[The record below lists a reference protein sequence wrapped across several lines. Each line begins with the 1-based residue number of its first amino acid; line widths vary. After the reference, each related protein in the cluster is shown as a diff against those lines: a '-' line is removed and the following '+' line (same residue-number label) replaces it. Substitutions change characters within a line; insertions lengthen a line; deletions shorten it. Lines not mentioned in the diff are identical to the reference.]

1 MGEIIFNEK
10 PAPGEYLA
18 HHKYIR
24 REGTRG
30 HYRYYYPSELK
41 KRGGYAFTGTS
52 TEKGTAYGYN
62 YGQDRFDVHHVKPQQ
77 RHRGITPNT
86 KASYVIPS
94 YMSETGRAF
103 ANAYSRV
110 VSSAMIKAAKKNRHR
125 GAYGKGPV
133 GNAFLDR
140 WIKRAV
146 GKVNQ
151 RFIKSATNG
160 YSKN

>member
-1 MGEIIFNEK
+1 MGEIIFNDK

-24 REGTRG
+24 REGTPG
-30 HYRYYYPSELK
+30 HYRYYYDTKDQHTQAKGSKTQPVHAL
-41 KRGGYAFTGTS
+41 RGGS
-52 TEKGTAYGYN
+52 
-62 YGQDRFDVHHVKPQQ
+62 Q
-77 RHRGITPNT
+77 I
-86 KASYVIPS
+86 KASYVIPP

-110 VSSAMIKAAKKNRHR
+110 VSSDMIKAAKKNRHR

-140 WIKRAV
+140 WIKRAA
-146 GKVNQ
+146 GRVNQ
-151 RFIKSATNG
+151 KFIKSATNG

>member
-1 MGEIIFNEK
+1 MGEIIFNDK

-24 REGTRG
+24 REGTPR
-30 HYRYYYPSELK
+30 HYRYYYDTKDRHTQAQGSKTQPVHAS
-41 KRGGYAFTGTS
+41 RGDTS
-52 TEKGTAYGYN
+52 N
-62 YGQDRFDVHHVKPQQ
+62 
-77 RHRGITPNT
+77 I

-140 WIKRAV
+140 WIKRVA

-151 RFIKSATNG
+151 KFIKSASKG
-160 YSKN
+160 YSKG

>member
-1 MGEIIFNEK
+1 MSEIVFNDK

-24 REGTRG
+24 REGTSG
-30 HYRYYYPSELK
+30 HYRYYYDTKDQHTQAKESKTQPVRAS
-41 KRGGYAFTGTS
+41 RG
-52 TEKGTAYGYN
+52 
-62 YGQDRFDVHHVKPQQ
+62 D
-77 RHRGITPNT
+77 TPNI
-86 KASYVIPS
+86 KASYVLPPS
-94 YMSETGRAF
+94 MSETGRAF

-125 GAYGKGPV
+125 GAYGKGMV
-133 GNAFLDR
+133 GNVFLDR

-151 RFIKSATNG
+151 KFIKSATKG